1 MLNNRNKENDG
12 IIENVSKAQN
22 LFYEASLIYSLKI
35 CETSEQIINVL
46 EKYEEFNV
54 SAQNEINAD
63 LRNVGYKATTSN
75 QCDSDRVKN
84 HLREIGI
91 TNSSELTNLNTNAFN
106 YCLYKIESKSSHG
119 SFYYVAVTFVSFEF
133 PLIGDILTFPVY
145 GETRILGKDYNY

>member
-1 MLNNRNKENDG
+1 MREAIGGSLLMNLVVIFTG
-12 IIENVSKAQN
+12 IVILFFVSIISYSKAYGVKN
-22 LFYEASLIYSLKI
+22 R
-35 CETSEQIINVL
+35 IINVL

-133 PLIGDILTFPVY
+133 PLIGDMLTFPVY